1 MRLFTAV
8 VYLLTA
14 ALGAGSALAETGSG
28 HRSEIDLVV
37 PDLSKV
43 SFLGTDGHTLLLFG
57 LGICVLGLVFGLVI
71 YGQLKNLPVHRSMRE
86 ISRLIYQHCQHY
98 LVTQGKFILI
108 LELFIGAIM
117 IVYF

>member
-37 PDLSKV
+37 PDLSQV

-71 YGQLKNLPVHRSMRE
+71 YGQLKNLPVHRSMRR
-86 ISRLIYQHCQHY
+86 ISELIYEAFKSH
-98 LVTQGKFILI
+98 LVTEGKHLLTHALLI
-108 LELFIGAIM
+108 QA
-117 IVYF
+117 